1 MTSTKKIKDAIYENL
16 TNKAQKSA
24 FDFIN
29 YFSEDML
36 FEDEGWCWKV
46 KYKDETVIHFRIGG
60 FQNEPNWLAWSATAF
75 DYSDTEIDE
84 QYKKIAWENI
94 CTCGK
99 CGSDCAPG
107 RRAVIFGKTFENCC
121 TSSLMFINPNGDGLE
136 CLKKL
141 IDIRKADIIARTN
154 K

>member
-1 MTSTKKIKDAIYENL
+1 MSERKIEDMIHAKL
-16 TNKAQKSA
+16 TGEIQKNAS
-24 FDFIN
+24 DIIN
-29 YFSEDML
+29 YLSEDVSL
-36 FEDEGWCWKV
+36 EDKDWCWEAKC
-46 KYKDETVIHFRIGG
+46 KGETVFHFRIGG

-75 DYSDTEIDE
+75 DYSDTEIDA
-84 QYKKIAWENI
+84 QSQKIAWENI
-94 CTCGK
+94 STCGN

-141 IDIRKADIIARTN
+141 IDIRKNYILDFA
-154 K
+154 

>member
-1 MTSTKKIKDAIYENL
+1 MSVRKIEDMIYEKL
-16 TNKAQKSA
+16 PDEAQKNA
-24 FDFIN
+24 LDIIN
-29 YFSEDML
+29 YLGEDVL
-36 FEDEGWCWKV
+36 LEDEDWCWKA
-46 KYKDETVIHFRIGG
+46 KFNGETVFHFRIGG
-60 FQNEPNWLAWSATAF
+60 FQNEPNWLAWSAVAV

-84 QYKKIAWENI
+84 QSKKIAWKNI

-107 RRAVIFGKTFENCC
+107 RRVVIFGKIFENCC
-121 TSSLMFINPNGDGLE
+121 TSSLIFINPNRDGLE

-141 IDIRKADIIARTN
+141 IDIRKTDIIDRT